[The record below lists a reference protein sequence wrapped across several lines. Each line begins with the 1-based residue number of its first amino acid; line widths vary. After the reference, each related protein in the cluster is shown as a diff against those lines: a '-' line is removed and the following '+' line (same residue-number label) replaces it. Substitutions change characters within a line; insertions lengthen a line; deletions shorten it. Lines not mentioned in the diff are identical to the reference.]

1 MAVLSTTRSIPQ
13 LQEALFGVGGSATL
27 PVQHVYKAAVTVT
40 TPSNSAL
47 GDGLT
52 ATATVTG
59 VRPGDVVLASPT
71 TALPTSQ
78 TFTGAYVTAND
89 TVTFAFEAHAAVTG
103 ASRTFNVVVIS
114 FA

>member
-1 MAVLSTTRSIPQ
+1 MAVLSTTRAVPS
-13 LQEALFGVGGSATL
+13 LVESLFGVGGSATL
-27 PVQHVYKAAVTVT
+27 PIQHVYKAAVSVT

-59 VRPGDVVLASPT
+59 ARPGDVVLASPT
-71 TALPTSQ
+71 AALPTSQ
-78 TFTGAYVTAND
+78 TFTGAYVLAND

-103 ASRTFNVVVIS
+103 AARTFNVIVFS
-114 FA
+114 FS